1 MSTFMRHPDL
11 LTAENSLLLIID
23 VQEKFREHIH
33 NFQETMH
40 NIVVMAK
47 GAKLLDVPV
56 FVTEQYPHGLGKTVK
71 EIAEVVELAQ
81 EFEKTAFSCCQDS
94 NFNEALKK
102 ASKQQIVV
110 CGIEAH
116 VCVSQT
122 VLDLLHMGYRVHV
135 VVDAVSSRSLE
146 NKNRG
151 LQKMQ
156 TAGALMTTVEMS
168 LLELVGDSAKPV
180 FKGVQRLIK

>member
-1 MSTFMRHPDL
+1 MRHPDL
-11 LTAENSLLLIID
+11 LTAEDSLLLIID

-47 GAKLLDVPV
+47 GAELLDVSV
-56 FVTEQYPHGLGKTVK
+56 FVTEQYPQGLGKTVS
-71 EIAEVVELAQ
+71 EIAQVVESAQ
-81 EFEKTAFSCCQDS
+81 KFEKTAFSCCQDS

-102 ASKQQIVV
+102 TTKKQIVV

-122 VLDLLHMGYRVHV
+122 VLDLLNLNYRVHV
-135 VVDAVSSRSLE
+135 VVDAVSSRSPE
-146 NKNRG
+146 NKNIG

-156 TAGALMTTVEMS
+156 TAGALLTSVEMS
-168 LLELVGDSAKPV
+168 LLELVGDSGKPV
-180 FKGVQRLIK
+180 FKSVQRLIK

>member
-11 LTAENSLLLIID
+11 LTAQNSLLLIID

-40 NIVVMAK
+40 NIVVMAE

-56 FVTEQYPHGLGKTVK
+56 FVTEQYPQGLGKTVR
-71 EIAEVVELAQ
+71 EIAEVVQLAQ

-94 NFNEALKK
+94 KFIEALKNTGRK
-102 ASKQQIVV
+102 QIVV
-110 CGIEAH
+110 CGIETH
-116 VCVSQT
+116 VCVNQT
-122 VLDLLHMGYRVHV
+122 VLDLLNLDYQVHV
-135 VVDAVSSRSLE
+135 VVDAVSSRNPE

-156 TAGALMTTVEMS
+156 TAGALMSSAEMS
-168 LLELVGDSAKPV
+168 LLELVGDSGKPV
-180 FKGVQRLIK
+180 FKSVQRLIK

>member
-1 MSTFMRHPDL
+1 MRHPDL

-47 GAKLLDVPV
+47 GAKLLDVPI
-56 FVTEQYPHGLGKTVK
+56 FLTEQYPQGLGKTVS
-71 EIAEVVELAQ
+71 EISHAVEFTKV
-81 EFEKTAFSCCQDS
+81 FEKTAFSCCQDFDFMDTL
-94 NFNEALKK
+94 NKTGRR
-102 ASKQQIVV
+102 QIVV

-122 VLDLLHMGYRVHV
+122 VLDLLHMNYQVHV
-135 VVDAVSSRSLE
+135 VVDAVSSRNPE
-146 NKNRG
+146 NKKMG
-151 LQKMQ
+151 QQKMQ
-156 TAGALMTTVEMS
+156 AAGALMTTVEMS
-168 LLELVGDSAKPV
+168 LLELVGDSGKPV
-180 FKGVQRLIK
+180 FKSVQRLIK

>member
-1 MSTFMRHPDL
+1 VSTFMRHPDL

-47 GAKLLDVPV
+47 GAKLLDVPA
-56 FVTEQYPHGLGKTVK
+56 FVTEQYPQGLGETVK

-94 NFNEALKK
+94 NFIEALKK
-102 ASKQQIVV
+102 TDRKHIVV

-122 VLDLLHMGYRVHV
+122 VLDLLHMSYRVHV
-135 VVDAVSSRSLE
+135 VVDAVSSRNPE
-146 NKNRG
+146 NKKRG

-168 LLELVGDSAKPV
+168 LLELVGDSGKPV
-180 FKGVQRLIK
+180 FKSVQRLIK

>member
-1 MSTFMRHPDL
+1 MFMRHPDL

-47 GAKLLDVPV
+47 GAKLLDVPI
-56 FVTEQYPHGLGKTVK
+56 FLTEQYPQGLGKTVS
-71 EIAEVVELAQ
+71 EIAEVVEFAQ
-81 EFEKTAFSCCQDS
+81 MFEKTAFSCCQES
-94 NFNEALKK
+94 NFTDALKK
-102 ASKQQIVV
+102 TGKKQIVV

-122 VLDLLHMGYRVHV
+122 VLDLLHMDYRVHV

-146 NKNRG
+146 NKNLG

-156 TAGALMTTVEMS
+156 IAGALMTTVEMS
-168 LLELVGDSAKPV
+168 LLELVGDSGKPV
-180 FKGVQRLIK
+180 FKSVQRLIK